1 MAGHNGNLLPGELC
15 PQLVPSFAR
24 DPVCVLTTSLISVFL
39 SKEGPMIRVI
49 PISYGDLMPGSF
61 VAKRSFFLSVLKKE
75 LMPSV
80 ILASFFFLLYNEAW
94 KTFNLFRTR
103 LESGQN
109 CEEEFVISCRA
120 VKNMTPLYS

>member
-49 PISYGDLMPGSF
+49 PISYGDLMPGFLLQRDLSF
-61 VAKRSFFLSVLKKE
+61 VSFSVEEGIDAQCNPCFIFL
-75 LMPSV
+75 P
-80 ILASFFFLLYNEAW
+80 
-94 KTFNLFRTR
+94 
-103 LESGQN
+103 
-109 CEEEFVISCRA
+109 
-120 VKNMTPLYS
+120 PLQ